1 MTLYEFIKSNGGEV
15 LLGYIRIVVVDGDWN
30 GTEKLMANLTASEL
44 AFCLEQKIASVYR
57 MGEYFHIVLSSISF
71 TAETGGE

>member
-1 MTLYEFIKSNGGEV
+1 MKLYEFIKSNGGDV

-30 GTEKLMANLTASEL
+30 GTEKLMSNLTAGEL

-57 MGEYFHIVLSSISF
+57 MGEYFHIVLSSVSF